1 VKLDPEQ
8 EGILRGESGK
18 AVALA
23 MKTLISYGE
32 VFGAKRLV
40 PVKSCH
46 LAGSFGIVM
55 IKSYCL
61 ILERLVSE
69 GARVKVLTTINP
81 RPGARLN
88 LMNRFA
94 FLKQARLERLLEKL
108 GATLNYSCVCYEDAN
123 VPSLGDC
130 LGWAESSAVQYANS
144 VLGARSNRNSA
155 LIDVCCAVTGYAPE
169 FGYLLNENRR
179 GQMLVKLKV
188 KKMDASGL
196 GFIIGQKAVGQ
207 VPVIEHFDFNRIE
220 LKNLGG
226 SMAASGAVALF
237 HVEGVTPEA
246 PDLKSA
252 FNGQPETT
260 ITITQDDLDS
270 LRKKQP
276 DIASSVVFG
285 CPQMTFDETME
296 LAKYFVGKRVKKPT
310 WFCLVPDAKR
320 RFEKTDLYQDVLRA
334 GVMIYD
340 FCPLGALTARL
351 GNKHVLTPSGKL
363 FYYLEGTD
371 YGNMDDCLKACGIN
385 P

>member
-1 VKLDPEQ
+1 MKLDPEQ
-8 EGILRGESGK
+8 ESILQGESGK

-46 LAGSFGIVM
+46 LTGTFGIVM

-69 GARVKVLTTINP
+69 GARVKVLSTTNP
-81 RPGARLN
+81 RPGANLN
-88 LMNRFA
+88 IMNRFA
-94 FLKQARLERLLEKL
+94 FLKQARLERLLERL
-108 GATLNYSCVCYEDAN
+108 GATPNYSCVCYEDAN

-169 FGYLLNENRR
+169 FGYLLDENRR

-226 SMAASGAVALF
+226 AMAASGAVALF
-237 HVEGVTPEA
+237 HVEGLTPEA
-246 PDLKSA
+246 PDLKSV

-260 ITITQDDLDS
+260 ITITQEDLDS

-276 DIASSVVFG
+276 DIASSIVFG

-334 GVMIYD
+334 GVKIYD

-371 YGNMDDCLKACGIN
+371 YGNMDDCLKACGVN